1 MQIRILHLE
10 DNPADAELIELE
22 LAELEPV
29 SILGVASK
37 EAYINALSDGSF
49 DLILSDYNVP
59 DILGLE
65 SLELAKVYKKTVPF
79 IYVSGAIGEE
89 GAVEMLKAGAT
100 DYVLK
105 SKLKKLPLAI
115 VRAVQAFRD
124 QQLIDEKE
132 RKIRLQEQEYRNL
145 IDQMNEGFFKVSET
159 GEITIANPAACE
171 LFGYSKLELLGQK
184 AKDILELELYG
195 KHFFSDQNTNTVEMI
210 LEKKSC
216 DQFWANLGITAQ
228 FGEHGE
234 FQGSSVI
241 VRDISE
247 EQVNRAWSNVLANV
261 TREIRIEE
269 NSFEHVFEKLRNE
282 IGSYMP
288 NKNFFVSLRTRD
300 DVAKLVFARDS
311 NTETSNPPVAAGF
324 CDYILKNKTGVWL
337 NGNEISALDKKLGL
351 QLQGVLPKSM
361 MLVPITS
368 NDQVTGAIG
377 CVDYL
382 SPSAFNE
389 FQHQILTRIGKN
401 IGVFLEKL
409 EIQQDRNKILEH
421 SQNLICIAEED
432 GYLRYTNQAFENNL
446 GYSQDELRELNV
458 LQLIRG
464 NNQKK
469 QSFMSRMLNAKRRKF
484 QFESTI
490 NTKQGDVR
498 HIAWTVMA
506 QEKDMSFYCIGHDY
520 TEKRNI
526 QRKIEESEQRYRGLF
541 QRMNEGL
548 LRSDEHGNITTVNP
562 GLLAMLGYTE
572 EELIGK
578 NGYDVF
584 VSESTAERLRKKIKY
599 RRNGKAGLYETT
611 FYHKNGQEVYV
622 QVSATP
628 DYNAEG
634 EFIGVMSII
643 LNVTQQKRA
652 EKEAMEMKERFTR
665 QLEKKVSERTVEL
678 ENARRELAQSL
689 KTEQQLG
696 KLKSHFVSTAS
707 HQFRTPLAVIL
718 SNLGILS
725 MYLDDMQSGE
735 ELSLKD
741 LYQKFSVIQDRIAN
755 QIDNM
760 TNLMNDVLILGKIND
775 GNIQLRM
782 KEQSLTDCCEGVV
795 SNLNSVQGS
804 QQINYQV
811 IGTPRDAS
819 FDKQLMDHSISNL
832 LSNARKYAF
841 PTTEPTLKILFTE
854 ESINVMVINEGIGI
868 PENEIDYIFDP
879 FYRATN
885 AKSFKGT
892 GLGTSIVKEYLE
904 QMNAKIAVE
913 SIPNKNTIFTITLK
927 S

>member
-10 DNPADAELIELE
+10 DNPADAELIGLD
-22 LAELEPV
+22 LAELNPT
-29 SILGVASK
+29 SIEVVCDKREYVQALK
-37 EAYINALSDGSF
+37 EGSF
-49 DLILSDYNVP
+49 DVILSDYNVP
-59 DILGLE
+59 GILGLE
-65 SLELAKVYKKTVPF
+65 SLELAKSYKKKIPF

-89 GAVEMLKAGAT
+89 GAVEMLKVGAT

-115 VRAVQAFRD
+115 ARALQASRD
-124 QQLIDEKE
+124 QELIDAKE

-145 IDQMNEGFFKVSET
+145 IDQMNEGFFKVSKT

-171 LFGYSKLELLGQK
+171 LFGYSKSELLGQK

-195 KHFFSDQNTNTVEMI
+195 KQFYSQSKTNSVEMI
-210 LEKKSC
+210 LEKKSQ
-216 DQFWANLGITAQ
+216 DQFWANLGITGH
-228 FGEHGE
+228 FGEHGA

-241 VRDISE
+241 IRDISE
-247 EQVNRAWSNVLANV
+247 QQVNRAWTHVLAKV
-261 TREIRIEE
+261 TREIRIDE
-269 NSFEHVFEKLRNE
+269 NAFEHVFEKLHNE
-282 IGSYMP
+282 IGNYMP
-288 NKNFFVSLRTRD
+288 NKNFFVLLRARD
-300 DVAKLVFARDS
+300 DAARLVFVRDS
-311 NTETSNPPVAAGF
+311 KTSDPPAAGVATY
-324 CDYILKNKTGVWL
+324 CDYICKNKTGIWL
-337 NGNEISALDKKLGL
+337 SGKEISAFEKKQELE
-351 QLQGVLPKSM
+351 LQGTRPQSII
-361 MLVPITS
+361 LVPIYS
-368 NDQVTGAIG
+368 NDEVTGVIG
-377 CVDYL
+377 CVDYE
-382 SPSAFNE
+382 SPNAFNE
-389 FQHQILTRIGKN
+389 FQYQILTQIGKN
-401 IGVFLEKL
+401 IGVYLEKL
-409 EIQQDRNKILEH
+409 EMQQDRNKILEN

-432 GYLRYTNQAFENNL
+432 GYLRYTNQAFENIL
-446 GYSQDELRELNV
+446 GYSQEELQKLNV
-458 LQLIRG
+458 LDLIRG
-464 NNQKK
+464 NDQKK
-469 QSFMSRMLNAKRRKF
+469 QSFMSRMLKAKRRKF

-498 HIAWTVMA
+498 HISWTVVA

-541 QRMNEGL
+541 ERMNEGL
-548 LRSDEHGNITTVNP
+548 FRSDENGTIKTVNP
-562 GLLAMLGYTE
+562 GFRVMLGYTE

-578 NGYDVF
+578 NGYELF
-584 VSESTAERLRKKIKY
+584 VAEKDIERIRKKIKY
-599 RRNGKAGLYETT
+599 RRNGKAGLYEAT
-611 FYHKNGQEVYV
+611 FCHKNGEEVHV

-628 DYNAEG
+628 DYNSDGA
-634 EFIGVMSII
+634 FIGVMSII
-643 LNVTQQKRA
+643 LDVTQRKRA
-652 EKEAMEMKERFTR
+652 EKEAIAMKERFTR

-689 KTEQQLG
+689 KKEQQLG
-696 KLKSHFVSTAS
+696 RLKSRFVSTAS

-735 ELSLKD
+735 ELSLKE
-741 LYQKFSVIQDRIAN
+741 LYQKFSIIQDRIAN

-782 KEQSLTDCCEGVV
+782 KQQSLTECCARVV
-795 SNLNSVQGS
+795 SNLNSVQES

-811 IGTPRDAS
+811 IGTPRDAF
-819 FDKQLMDHSISNL
+819 FDNQLLEHSITNL

-841 PTTEPTLKILFTE
+841 PSSEPTLKISFTHE
-854 ESINVMVINEGIGI
+854 TINVMVINEGIGI
-868 PENEIDYIFDP
+868 PKDEIDYIFDP

-904 QMNAKIAVE
+904 QMNATIDVE